1 MIIQLADFIKQ
12 RDKIALRN
20 KMRLVKYIISKQIL
34 QFGFVDIEIVENIID
49 ECKKRNHINS
59 IYGIKRERTNKCHKY

>member
-49 ECKKRNHINS
+49 ECKKEI
-59 IYGIKRERTNKCHKY
+59 I